1 MSFFDP
7 ESTSSATENI
17 DDILQDNMERTH
29 GERIAREGSIGPTPS
44 RYQFPGGLTE
54 EDLLDMVTGSYGG
67 ITKTGGSILSKLA
80 KSIKGGNLR
89 KLANTIY
96 TKSNKF
102 VQKVTPDIAEPDVG
116 EKLALEFLK
125 KKGHNPQGIVAGNI
139 TKFGK
144 FLEDRSRKKLYKTLA
159 TKDEFAKFQNTYPN
173 LTISNEG
180 FKGYKSWLKNKVY
193 NTPVGHKVGEHF
205 NAGSAGRAIG
215 AFDPEERA
223 ITMASDL
230 APSTWGST
238 LRHELKHSLDFDA
251 SRFQGG
257 DYGNLGRIFKRGR
270 KPSIKNK
277 IMKDTLIEPTGVARE
292 ARDFIQYME
301 SPTEVLARTTQL
313 KTKGI
318 RDTVLELLGGRSK
331 PRRELARIY
340 DKDFIKTLMNKYWA
354 GAPAGLAIDQYI
366 EEDKYPDSGAWK
378 NRPTTG
384 K

>member
-17 DDILQDNMERTH
+17 DGILQDNMERTH
-29 GERIAREGSIGPTPS
+29 AKRLAREGTIGPIPS
-44 RYQFPGGLTE
+44 FPLSTGGKNIFGQDVGPLTE
-54 EDLLDMVTGSYGG
+54 EDLLDMVTGSYAG
-67 ITKTGGSILSKLA
+67 ITKTGGSVLSKLA

-125 KKGHNPQGIVAGNI
+125 KKGIRHSQGIVAGNI

-193 NTPVGHKVGEHF
+193 NTPC
-205 NAGSAGRAIG
+205 R
-215 AFDPEERA
+215 
-223 ITMASDL
+223 
-230 APSTWGST
+230 
-238 LRHELKHSLDFDA
+238 
-251 SRFQGG
+251 
-257 DYGNLGRIFKRGR
+257 
-270 KPSIKNK
+270 
-277 IMKDTLIEPTGVARE
+277 
-292 ARDFIQYME
+292 
-301 SPTEVLARTTQL
+301 
-313 KTKGI
+313 
-318 RDTVLELLGGRSK
+318 RS
-331 PRRELARIY
+331 
-340 DKDFIKTLMNKYWA
+340 
-354 GAPAGLAIDQYI
+354 
-366 EEDKYPDSGAWK
+366 
-378 NRPTTG
+378 
-384 K
+384 